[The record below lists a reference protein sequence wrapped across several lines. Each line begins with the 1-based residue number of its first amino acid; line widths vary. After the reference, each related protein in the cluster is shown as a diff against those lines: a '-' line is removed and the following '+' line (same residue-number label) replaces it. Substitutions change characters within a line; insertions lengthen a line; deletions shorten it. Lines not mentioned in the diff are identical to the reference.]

1 MKKLHCY
8 FFTDDEL
15 HAEYA
20 WAWVLHN
27 LARFL
32 HPYPVPLL
40 DDGSGDEVHC
50 TT

>member
-20 WAWVLHN
+20 WAWVLHS
-27 LARFL
+27 L
-32 HPYPVPLL
+32 VPRVWR
-40 DDGSGDEVHC
+40 SVPAFSYRAISS
-50 TT
+50 T